1 VLRRGWA
8 QFLYPLLPD
17 DLFLVAYWKQ
27 QPIVSIKKQLPGG
40 ADRLTLVGGGFA
52 SASGVFRKAKIS
64 SSVFT
69 RGFSPPPPRIG
80 DLEGEAETVPP
91 WKWLVS
97 FGRGASFGPI
107 INNDQKTP
115 DSYVIFC
122 GTCSAIKGF
131 SGLLINRL

>member
-1 VLRRGWA
+1 MRVQLSVLRRGWA

-97 FGRGASFGPI
+97 FGGGASFGPI
-107 INNDQKTP
+107 FIIRKLP
-115 DSYVIFC
+115 DSYVFVVPVV
-122 GTCSAIKGF
+122 
-131 SGLLINRL
+131 LLRVLAAC